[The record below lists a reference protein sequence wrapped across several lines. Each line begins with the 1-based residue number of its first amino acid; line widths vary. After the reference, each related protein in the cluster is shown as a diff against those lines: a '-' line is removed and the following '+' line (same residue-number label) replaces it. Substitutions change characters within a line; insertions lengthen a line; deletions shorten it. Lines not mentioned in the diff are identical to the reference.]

1 LLKSDVILGLGSE
14 GTLDSGASR
23 DGLNLMLEFYSS
35 KFESYFNVMGMYDDD
50 SDYNNDDD
58 DNDNDEG
65 RPRLFDPF
73 PPHNG

>member
-1 LLKSDVILGLGSE
+1 
-14 GTLDSGASR
+14 
-23 DGLNLMLEFYSS
+23 
-35 KFESYFNVMGMYDDD
+35 MGMYDDD